1 MILSLPVQ
9 CSMTIPGIQGGF
21 FRGTF
26 VKDLGM
32 LRVTLGEDKP
42 ADPFLDCS
50 TLLVSWYED
59 PVAD

>member
-1 MILSLPVQ
+1 
-9 CSMTIPGIQGGF
+9 MTIPGIQGGF

-26 VKDLGM
+26 VKDFEM
-32 LRVTLGEDKP
+32 LRVTPGEDKP